1 MLVRILLAPYWMA
14 KEDDEKIKRQQKEL
28 DSLRLSELKTAT
40 LDVRGPELYQ
50 DHFTAKRWRMIVHN
64 QGADTARNVLM
75 RLRSIDPKPRYGR
88 WFADYPY
95 AVRRTSASAHDQ
107 LSGCKI
113 NPNDEDIYE
122 VVSGWQIAEGD
133 FFTEGLDTKGDR
145 NFIRIEPDEHW
156 ELKYEVM
163 AENAAPDKLFFDYVR
178 ERRCRLC

>member
-1 MLVRILLAPYWMA
+1 MFVAQSFTRI
-14 KEDDEKIKRQQKEL
+14 I
-28 DSLRLSELKTAT
+28 S
-40 LDVRGPELYQ
+40 
-50 DHFTAKRWRMIVHN
+50 TAKRWRMIVHN

-163 AENAAPDKLFFDYVR
+163 AENAAPISFSLIMCVKDGAVFV
-178 ERRCRLC
+178 ERKN